1 MDEKFEKRSL
11 LDRSKGMDFVSNET
25 AFGKAETR
33 VVLGSQHNR
42 PGPKPGSH
50 PAQAAKKEKKK
61 IPTRYVM

>member
-33 VVLGSQHNR
+33 VVLGSHN
-42 PGPKPGSH
+42 P
-50 PAQAAKKEKKK
+50 AAKKEKEK